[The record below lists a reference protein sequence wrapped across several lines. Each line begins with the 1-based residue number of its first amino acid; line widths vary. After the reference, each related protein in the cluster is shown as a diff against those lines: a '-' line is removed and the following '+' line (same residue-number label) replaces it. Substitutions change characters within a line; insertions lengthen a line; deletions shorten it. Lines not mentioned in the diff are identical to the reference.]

1 MFSKDLKGVKEKL
14 CNTTEKETMK
24 RIRESR
30 ANWFRSQIGLVSTGQ
45 EGFFFF
51 RGVEVLV
58 GVLKVLTACRRIKK
72 PSHTA
77 PVQKAAV

>member
-45 EGFFFF
+45 EGFFFQRS
-51 RGVEVLV
+51 RGFGGSSEGFD
-58 GVLKVLTACRRIKK
+58 GV
-72 PSHTA
+72 SEN
-77 PVQKAAV
+77 